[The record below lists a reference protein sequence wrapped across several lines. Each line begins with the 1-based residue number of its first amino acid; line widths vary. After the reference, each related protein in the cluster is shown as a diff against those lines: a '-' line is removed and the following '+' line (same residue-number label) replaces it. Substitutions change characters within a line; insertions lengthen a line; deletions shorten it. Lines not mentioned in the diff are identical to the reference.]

1 MPKTKNKPA
10 YIVTGPTS
18 GIGRET
24 ALVLAKH
31 GTVVLVGRD
40 RAKLD
45 EMQKIIER
53 RRGSAV
59 SVVCDLS
66 DIGSVKRAAAEIV
79 ARNLPIA
86 GVLNNAGMREVV
98 PTKNAL
104 GWDMSYATNHIG
116 PFVFTEA
123 LVPHLADGTNILFVV
138 SAVEDP
144 ERPMA
149 KRAGFLGGRYISAE
163 ASARGEWKQPNSKV
177 PGFDSYATTKQC
189 SLATALEFAREN
201 PRLHINAV
209 EPWLTPGTGLS
220 RDAPRGLRHYIMP
233 LLVPFIKA
241 MSTPKRAARILSK
254 ILLDTSNKTGVYYDQ
269 DGAPM
274 SGSAQ
279 VRDPAFTARVVSE
292 TRELLAAVSA

>member
-79 ARNLPIA
+79 ARMIDAARANGP
-86 GVLNNAGMREVV
+86 M
-98 PTKNAL
+98 KNAPL
-104 GWDMSYATNHIG
+104 
-116 PFVFTEA
+116 E
-123 LVPHLADGTNILFVV
+123 FVV
-138 SAVEDP
+138 GMMTAVSDATIDFMVRDKANAE
-144 ERPMA
+144 
-149 KRAGFLGGRYISAE
+149 KHCLAGFE
-163 ASARGEWKQPNSKV
+163 AFHRMIA
-177 PGFDSYATTKQC
+177 
-189 SLATALEFAREN
+189 
-201 PRLHINAV
+201 
-209 EPWLTPGTGLS
+209 
-220 RDAPRGLRHYIMP
+220 
-233 LLVPFIKA
+233 
-241 MSTPKRAARILSK
+241 
-254 ILLDTSNKTGVYYDQ
+254 
-269 DGAPM
+269 
-274 SGSAQ
+274 
-279 VRDPAFTARVVSE
+279 
-292 TRELLAAVSA
+292 